1 MNINDVKELKQY
13 YESQLQTKVASLLGL
28 AAEAIK
34 VQWSLEQTILT
45 VTINQQNNVITTFV
59 FEYNGV
65 DFIIHTSSYQMIAQD
80 SVPNGIIVGRATIS
94 LNTIHAI
101 FDTFIEVLNDST
113 DEDTSDCDCEEC
125 RGESNAN

>member
-1 MNINDVKELKQY
+1 MNINDVKQLKQY

-34 VQWSLEQTILT
+34 AEWSLEQTILT
-45 VTINQQNNVITTFV
+45 VSANQQNNIITTFV

-65 DFIIHTSSYQMIAQD
+65 DFIIHTSSYQIIVQD
-80 SVPNGIIVGRATIS
+80 NMPSGIIAGNATIG

-101 FDTFIEVLNDST
+101 FDIVVDVLNGST
-113 DEDTSDCDCEEC
+113 DEHSSDCDCEEC
-125 RGESNAN
+125 AGEKDA